1 MINFVVVEDNKMH
14 RKRLKNIILHYM
26 MKNKMEFDIIEFE
39 KDCPELE
46 SLMISSDNNNIYI
59 FDFELPN
66 TTAIDLS
73 RKLRSTDWISP
84 IIVFTVNGGMAYD
97 TFKQRLQI
105 LDFVNKQYEAEKN
118 LFELFD
124 ICLKQIANKKTLK
137 FKYKGIDY
145 NIDLNKILY
154 IYRDTVERK
163 CIINTINNKKY
174 KVIMNITDIAQK
186 LDSRFKFTHKACIV
200 NTEKVEAFV
209 WKENKIIFE
218 NGEEIYFLSKT
229 HKKELSDVS
238 L

>member
-1 MINFVVVEDNKMH
+1 MINFVIVEDNKLH
-14 RKRLKNIILHYM
+14 RKRLKNIILNYM

-39 KDCPELE
+39 NDCPELE

-66 TTAIDLS
+66 ATAIDLS
-73 RKLRSTDWISP
+73 RKLRETDWISP

-124 ICLKQIANKKTLK
+124 ICLKQIVKKKTLK
-137 FKYKGIDY
+137 FKYKGVDY

-174 KVIMNITDIAQK
+174 KVIMNITDLVSK

-209 WKENKIIFE
+209 WKDNKIIFE

-229 HKKELSDVS
+229 HKKELIN
-238 L
+238 LWT

>member
-14 RKRLKNIILHYM
+14 RKRLKNVILNYM

-39 KDCPELE
+39 DSSPELE
-46 SLMISSDNNNIYI
+46 KIMTSSDDNNIYI

-73 RKLRSTDWISP
+73 RKLRETDWTSP
-84 IIVFTVNGGMAYD
+84 IIVFTFNGGMAYD

-118 LFELFD
+118 LYELFD
-124 ICLKQIANKKTLK
+124 ICLKQIASKKALK

-145 NIDLNKILY
+145 NIDISKILY

-174 KVIMNITDIAQK
+174 KVIMNISDIFQK
-186 LDSRFKFTHKACIV
+186 LDRRFKFTHKACIV
-200 NTEKVEAFV
+200 NLERVEAFV
-209 WKENKIIFE
+209 WKDNKIIFD
-218 NGEEIYFLSKT
+218 NGKEIYFLSKT
-229 HKKELSDVS
+229 HKKELSE
-238 L
+238 LCL

>member
-1 MINFVVVEDNKMH
+1 MINFVIVEDNKLH
-14 RKRLKNIILHYM
+14 RKRLKNIILNYM

-39 KDCPELE
+39 NDCPELE

-66 TTAIDLS
+66 ATAIDLS
-73 RKLRSTDWISP
+73 RKLRETDWISP

-124 ICLKQIANKKTLK
+124 ICLKQIVKKKTLK
-137 FKYKGIDY
+137 FKYKGVDY

-174 KVIMNITDIAQK
+174 KVIMNITDLVSK

-209 WKENKIIFE
+209 WKDNKIIFE

-229 HKKELSDVS
+229 HKKELIN

>member
-1 MINFVVVEDNKMH
+1 MINFVIVEDNKLH
-14 RKRLKNIILHYM
+14 RKRLKNIILNYM

-39 KDCPELE
+39 NDCPELE

-66 TTAIDLS
+66 ATAIDLS
-73 RKLRSTDWISP
+73 RKLRETDWISP
-84 IIVFTVNGGMAYD
+84 IIVFTVNGGLAYD

-124 ICLKQIANKKTLK
+124 ICLKQIVKKKTLK
-137 FKYKGIDY
+137 FKYKGVDY

-174 KVIMNITDIAQK
+174 KVIMNITDLVSK

-209 WKENKIIFE
+209 WKDNKIIFE

-229 HKKELSDVS
+229 HKKELIN